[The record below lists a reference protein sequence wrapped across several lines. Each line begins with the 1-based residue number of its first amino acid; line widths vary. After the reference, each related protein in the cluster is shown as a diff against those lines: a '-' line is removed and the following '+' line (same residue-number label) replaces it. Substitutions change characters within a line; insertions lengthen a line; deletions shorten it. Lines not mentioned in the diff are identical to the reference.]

1 MKKPDKAKIE
11 IDWIRELIF
20 FWGFFILMSLSH
32 WNFLSSVKEITEG
45 FLHFLI
51 LYTFAIFYRIIVFP
65 LFTKGQLNRFLF
77 FTVLVLVSAGIF
89 LFVAD
94 YFWFFPEFH
103 QSQSWMKMCLLYI
116 VNTAVSLITMEA
128 IFLLEYFYR
137 QQIRSSNQML
147 QLSEAQS
154 KLLQAQ
160 LNPHFLFNTLNNLY
174 GISIQEPN
182 RMPVMIMQLSQLMR
196 YQVESASK
204 QQVKLS
210 EEIEYLNS
218 YIHLEKERIGQRC
231 TVTYQY
237 PKPLESMATYQI
249 VPLLLLPLIENAF
262 KHSSGTVKSCSV
274 SINISMLGNTLVLD
288 ILNSVPVHRPKL
300 VSTGVG
306 IPNTTK
312 RLEAFYPG
320 RYTLTLDE
328 ADNQYRTRLT
338 LDLNRKTHD

>member
-1 MKKPDKAKIE
+1 MEKTEKPKVE

-32 WNFLSSVKEITEG
+32 WNFLSSIKEITEG

-51 LYTFAIFYRIIVFP
+51 IYAFAIFYRIFVFP

-77 FTVLVLVSAGIF
+77 FTILVLVCGGMF

-103 QSQSWMKMCLLYI
+103 QSQSWVKMALLYI

-147 QLSEAQS
+147 QLSEAQT

-196 YQVESASK
+196 YQVESATK

-210 EEIEYLNS
+210 QEIEYLNS

-231 TVTYQY
+231 TLTYQY
-237 PKPLESMATYQI
+237 PKPLESVAAYQI

-262 KHSSGTVKSCSV
+262 KHSSGTVKSCFVHIS
-274 SINISMLGNTLVLD
+274 ISMMGETLILD
-288 ILNSVPVHRPKL
+288 ILNSIPVHKPKL

-306 IPNTTK
+306 IPHTKK
-312 RLEAFYPG
+312 RLEAFYPE
-320 RYTLTLDE
+320 RYALILEETE
-328 ADNQYRTRLT
+328 GQYKTRLT
-338 LDLNRKTHD
+338 LDLNRKTNG

>member
-1 MKKPDKAKIE
+1 MKKADKAKIE
-11 IDWIRELIF
+11 IDWVRELIF
-20 FWGFFILMSLSH
+20 FWVFFILMSLSH

-77 FTVLVLVSAGIF
+77 FTILVLVSAGIF

-137 QQIRSSNQML
+137 QQIRSTNQML
-147 QLSEAQS
+147 QLSEAQT

-204 QQVKLS
+204 HQVKLS

-231 TVTYQY
+231 TVTYQF
-237 PKPLESMATYQI
+237 PKPLESLASYQI

-262 KHSSGTVKSCSV
+262 KHSSGTVKSCFV
-274 SINISMLGNTLVLD
+274 SINISMSGNTLILD

-306 IPNTTK
+306 IPTTKK
-312 RLEAFYPG
+312 RLEAFYQDE
-320 RYTLTLDE
+320 YSLTLEE
-328 ADNQYRTRLT
+328 ADSQYRTRLT
-338 LDLNRKTHD
+338 LELKPKNT

>member
-1 MKKPDKAKIE
+1 MKKTDWLAFK

-32 WNFLSSVKEITEG
+32 WNFLSSIKEITEG

-51 LYTFAIFYRIIVFP
+51 LYVFAIFYRAFIFP

-77 FTVLVLVSAGIF
+77 FTVIVLISAGIF
-89 LFVAD
+89 LFIAD
-94 YFWFFPEFH
+94 YFWFYPEFH
-103 QSQSWMKMCLLYI
+103 QSQSWVRMGLLYI
-116 VNTAVSLITMEA
+116 ATTAVSLITMEA

-137 QQIRSSNQML
+137 QQVRSSNQML
-147 QLSEAQS
+147 QLSEAQT

-174 GISIQEPN
+174 GISIQEPG

-196 YQVESASK
+196 YQVESAVK

-210 EEIEYLNS
+210 DEIEYLNN

-231 TVTYQY
+231 VVTYQY
-237 PKPLESMATYQI
+237 PKPIDSMANYQI

-262 KHSSGTVKSCSV
+262 KHSSGTVKTCFV
-274 SINISMLGNTLVLD
+274 SISISMSEKTLILD

-300 VSTGVG
+300 ISTGVG
-306 IPNTTK
+306 ILNTKK
-312 RLEAFYPG
+312 RLEVFYTG
-320 RYTLTLDE
+320 HYTLELKESKEHYKTLL
-328 ADNQYRTRLT
+328 R
-338 LDLNRKTHD
+338 LDLN

>member
-1 MKKPDKAKIE
+1 MKKSDKSKIE
-11 IDWIRELIF
+11 IDWIREMIF

-32 WNFLSSVKEITEG
+32 WNFLSSVDEITEG

-51 LYTFAIFYRIIVFP
+51 LYTFAIAYRVFVFP
-65 LFTKGQLNRFLF
+65 LFTKGHFSKFLF
-77 FTVLVLVSAGIF
+77 FTVVVLVSGGVF

-94 YFWFFPEFH
+94 YFYFYPEFH
-103 QSQSWMKMCLLYI
+103 QSQSWLKMVLLYI

-137 QQIRSSNQML
+137 QQIRSTNQML
-147 QLSEAQS
+147 QLSEAQT

-174 GISIQEPN
+174 GISIQEPA

-210 EEIEYLNS
+210 EEITYLNS
-218 YIHLEKERIGQRC
+218 YIHLEKERIGLRC

-237 PKPLESMATYQI
+237 PKPIESLLSYQI

-262 KHSSGTVKSCSV
+262 KHSSGSIKSCFV
-274 SINISMLGNTLVLD
+274 SINISMSGSVLTLD
-288 ILNSVPVHRPKL
+288 ILNSIPVHRPKL
-300 VSTGVG
+300 VSTGFG
-306 IPNTTK
+306 IPNTKK
-312 RLEAFYPG
+312 RLEAFYSG
-320 RYTLTLDE
+320 LYELELE
-328 ADNQYRTRLT
+328 EINNHYKTRLT
-338 LDLNRKTHD
+338 LDLNPNTHG

>member
-1 MKKPDKAKIE
+1 MKKVNWLSFK
-11 IDWIRELIF
+11 IDWVRELIF

-51 LYTFAIFYRIIVFP
+51 LYAFAIFYRIFVFP
-65 LFTKGQLNRFLF
+65 LFIKEQLNKFLF
-77 FTVLVLVSAGIF
+77 FTLVILVSGGIF

-94 YFWFFPEFH
+94 YFWFYPEFH
-103 QSQSWMKMCLLYI
+103 QSQSWMKMVLLYI

-147 QLSEAQS
+147 QLSEAQT

-204 QQVKLS
+204 QQVKLN
-210 EEIEYLNS
+210 EEIEYLSS

-231 TVTYQY
+231 VVTYQY
-237 PKPLESMATYQI
+237 PKPLESVAAYQI

-262 KHSSGTVKSCSV
+262 KHSSGTVKSCFV
-274 SINISMLGNTLVLD
+274 SINISMSGDTLILD
-288 ILNSVPVHRPKL
+288 ILNSIPIHRPKL

-306 IPNTTK
+306 IPNTEK
-312 RLEAFYPG
+312 RLEAFYQG
-320 RYTLTLDE
+320 KYTLELE
-328 ADNQYRTRLT
+328 ESENQYKTRLT
-338 LDLNRKTHD
+338 LILNRKTNG